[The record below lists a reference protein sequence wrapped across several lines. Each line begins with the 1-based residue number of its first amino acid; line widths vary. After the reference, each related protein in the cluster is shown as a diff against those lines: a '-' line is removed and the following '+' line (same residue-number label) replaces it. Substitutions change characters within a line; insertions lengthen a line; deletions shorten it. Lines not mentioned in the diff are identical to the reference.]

1 MALAYVKPGVTVSEI
16 VSPSFSPLLLDPTS
30 ICVVGPAQGFQS
42 AVEVFVLD
50 DDHQVQLSKLGIDP
64 SSIVVRDASDVTL
77 APFTAGASAD
87 YTVDTSALSTTGV
100 TKISR
105 SMQTTIEDGEKV
117 VLYYEDSATPTQTNG
132 KTDFLTL
139 NKTTAVMPTTPDA
152 NIVAASIKVMKEG
165 KAPTADYT
173 VAQAGAPGTT
183 IVWRNTATV
192 LQQFQTVYLDY
203 TVAGVQSTDVAV
215 QLNGLTTVA
224 LPDNTDNVVVKTSP
238 GADTTVTASLYS
250 KGTTN
255 DGDYIVT
262 GTGTTTAISRS
273 VGTTT
278 MGNAND
284 KLTVR
289 VSYNATPS
297 DYWLPTRCFS
307 QFDVESKYGAAFDSA
322 GNVLNPV
329 SFAASL
335 AFANGANSVIVQ
347 ALFTEGTPRTQ
358 PTGTVTDWENTLK
371 NLRDI
376 EDINVIV
383 PIISAGGLTTSD
395 SQNLSILQA
404 VQNHIA
410 YMSAQQNQLVIAI
423 CGEDST
429 GGTMATPTTLQSH
442 ALALGASDYAE
453 NVVLLSPGSYQFAN
467 PVTGS
472 LSDMGGQYTAA
483 CVAGML
489 ARYPVQTPLTRK
501 PVNAVVGVKE
511 SRTET
516 DKDTDAGSGLLVVEA
531 KRGRIQVRDA
541 ITTSQVSQAA
551 RALSVVRAKHW
562 MMENIRQ
569 ALEDQV
575 VGQILLDDQANFRV
589 QLVVTGE
596 LELMVTQGA
605 IVSYDQ
611 IQVSRDP
618 NDATAMQVR
627 FSYLPAFPLNRVAV
641 QFSINSAQGVTFDT
655 TANTNV
661 QGI

>member
-16 VSPSFSPLLLDPTS
+16 VSPSFAPLLLDPTS
-30 ICVVGPAQGFQS
+30 ICVVGPAQGYQS

-50 DDHQVQLSKLGIDP
+50 DNAPVQLAKLNVDP
-64 SSIVVRDASDVTL
+64 NSIVVRDASDVTT
-77 APFTAGASAD
+77 APFTAGSTKD
-87 YTVDTSALSTTGV
+87 YTVDTTALSTTGV

-105 SMQTTIEDGEKV
+105 SMQTTIPDGQAV
-117 VLYYEDSATPTQTNG
+117 VLYYETSATPAQADG
-132 KTDFLTL
+132 HTDFLTL
-139 NKTTAVMPTTPDA
+139 NKTTAVMPSAPSA
-152 NIVAASIKVMKEG
+152 SLQAASVAVMKEG
-165 KAPTADYT
+165 VAPAADYT
-173 VAQAGAPGTT
+173 IANADAPGTT
-183 IVWRNTATV
+183 IVWKNTATV
-192 LQQFQTVYLDY
+192 LKQFQTLYLDY
-203 TVAGVQSTDVAV
+203 AVGATQFTDQAV
-215 QLNGLTTVA
+215 QLDGLTPVS
-224 LPDNTDNVVVKTSP
+224 LPDNATSIVVKTAA
-238 GADTTVTASLYS
+238 GANTAVTAALYT

-255 DGDYIVT
+255 DGDYIIS
-262 GTGTTTAISRS
+262 GTGATTAISRS

-278 MGNAND
+278 IGIAND

-289 VSYNATPS
+289 VTYNATPS

-322 GNVLNPV
+322 GNVLNAV

-335 AFANGANSVIVQ
+335 AFSNGANSVIVQ

-358 PTGTVTDWENTLK
+358 PSGSVTDWENTLV
-371 NLRDI
+371 NLRGI

-383 PIISAGGLTTSD
+383 PIITAGGLSTND

-404 VQNHIA
+404 VQNHCA
-410 YMSAQQNQLVIAI
+410 YMAAQQNQLVMAI

-429 GGTMATPTTLQSH
+429 SGTLASADTLQAH

-453 NVVLLSPGSYQFAN
+453 DIVLLSPGSYQFAN
-467 PVTGS
+467 PVTGVAS
-472 LSDMGGQYTAA
+472 NMGGQFVAA

-501 PVNAVVGVKE
+501 PVNSVISVNE
-511 SRTET
+511 TRTET
-516 DKDTDAGSGLLVVEA
+516 DKDTDAGAGLLVVEA

-551 RALSVVRAKHW
+551 RQLSVVRAKHW
-562 MMENIRQ
+562 MMENVRQ

-627 FSYLPAFPLNRVAV
+627 FSYLPAFPLNRVGV
-641 QFSINSAQGVTFDT
+641 QFSIDSSTGVTFDT
-655 TANTNV
+655 TTTANV